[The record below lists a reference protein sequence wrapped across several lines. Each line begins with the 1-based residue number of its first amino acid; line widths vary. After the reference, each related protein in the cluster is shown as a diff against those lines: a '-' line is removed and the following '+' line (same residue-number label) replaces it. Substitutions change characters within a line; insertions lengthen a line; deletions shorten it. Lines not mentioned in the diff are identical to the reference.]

1 MNTLRATIQA
11 SIADPDLLWHFW
23 IDSSAGVWRAALIRG
38 SQDPVK
44 YGWPVEAGPIDFA
57 GVAEIIHAP
66 HIPRTVRYQLAD
78 LLRAAGLLQDQAR
91 TL

>member
-1 MNTLRATIQA
+1 MNTLRVTIQA
-11 SIADPDLLWHFW
+11 SIAEPDLFWHFW
-23 IDSSAGVWRAALIRG
+23 IDSSSGTWRAGLYRAWANG
-38 SQDPVK
+38 EHHAETGPV
-44 YGWPVEAGPIDFA
+44 DFA